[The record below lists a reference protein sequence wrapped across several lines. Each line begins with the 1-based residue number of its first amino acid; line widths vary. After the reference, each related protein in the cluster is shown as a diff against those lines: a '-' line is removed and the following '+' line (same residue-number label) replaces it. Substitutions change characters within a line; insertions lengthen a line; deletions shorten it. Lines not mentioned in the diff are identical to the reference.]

1 MKTQN
6 EKLLKYMKT
15 HKGITAL
22 DAFTKLGIMRL
33 SARIWDL
40 RHEYGCVIV
49 SDFKNVK
56 NADGELVRVA
66 RYTLTE
72 VNES

>member
-6 EKLLKYMKT
+6 EKLIKYMKT

-22 DAFTKLGIMRL
+22 DAFTKLRIMRL

-40 RHEYGCVIV
+40 RHEYGCKIV
-49 SDFKNVK
+49 SSYKNVRTSE
-56 NADGELVRVA
+56 GELTRVA
-66 RYTLTE
+66 YYTLTE
-72 VNES
+72 VNE